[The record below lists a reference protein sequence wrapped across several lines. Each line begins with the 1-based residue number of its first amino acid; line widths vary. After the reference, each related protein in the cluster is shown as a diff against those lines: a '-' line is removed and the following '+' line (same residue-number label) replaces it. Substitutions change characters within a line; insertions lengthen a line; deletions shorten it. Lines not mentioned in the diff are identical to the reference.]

1 MTEVEK
7 EQKKD
12 EEVVPDKPVSTTSL
26 TSQTSG
32 KIEEVP
38 GGAEICE
45 RTVTEVSKLIGDVA
59 NFYGSSTENYPKSTS
74 DKTSSTGQ
82 SGFVTSSP
90 TPPPPASEVSDEQT
104 TATSLPSYA
113 PENCLAVEANYSSL
127 PSSTDPDQGPSLSKS
142 DDLQDPIGDE
152 SVGVALLENTLVTQR
167 DIFGDNNDVMSDDD
181 DDVDDE
187 SAINSNICDDVISEA
202 PKLPSAEELASIE
215 EQFKKVTALP
225 SGVTSSETAATKKS
239 QVG

>member
-12 EEVVPDKPVSTTSL
+12 EEVVPDKPVSSTSL

-74 DKTSSTGQ
+74 DKTGQ

-127 PSSTDPDQGPSLSKS
+127 PSSADPDQGPSLSKS
-142 DDLQDPIGDE
+142 DDLQDAIGDE

-181 DDVDDE
+181 DDVDE
-187 SAINSNICDDVISEA
+187 SAINSNIGDDVISEA

-225 SGVTSSETAATKKS
+225 SGVTPSETVATKKS